1 MARQKGT
8 PNNITKDMKEILHL
22 AFQRA
27 GGIDYL
33 VKQSVEE
40 PKAFMGL
47 LARIV
52 PATVAVSIT
61 HDINLGEAMQI
72 AATNAQRLNDT
83 RDTNKVIDITPDG
96 DTVSRDTFKPKVEAK
111 RNFP

>member
-1 MARQKGT
+1 MPQKKTRG
-8 PNNITKDMKEILHL
+8 PAKISKDMKEILHL

-72 AATNAQRLNDT
+72 AANNAKRLNAQRDT
-83 RDTNKVIDITPDG
+83 PKTIDITPE
-96 DTVSRDTFKPKVEAK
+96 VQPNMLKPKVEAK
-111 RNFP
+111 RDFP